1 MNWQE
6 FFTKPLEE
14 MWIKFLAFVPNLLGA
29 LVILLVGAIIARIIR
44 TIVERGLR
52 LARFDTLTERAG
64 INQALEQG
72 QITTKPSGIVG
83 KLFYWIVM
91 LVTLLMAVNALGLTV
106 ATELLSKLL
115 DFIPNLIAA
124 LFILALGF
132 FFGGLIRSFVA
143 TLAGGVRA
151 VNPQTVGKVA
161 QAAVI
166 IFVVD
171 VSLKQLG
178 IATAII
184 DHAIVVVLA
193 ALGLGLALAFGLGC
207 KDIVKEW
214 VESITRK

>member
-52 LARFDTLTERAG
+52 MARFDTLTDRAG

-91 LVTLLMAVNALGLTV
+91 LVTLMMAVNALGLAV

-178 IATAII
+178 IATDII
-184 DHAIVVVLA
+184 DDAIVVVLA

-207 KDIVKEW
+207 KDMVKNW